1 MTQFNK
7 HIEYDETTGLL
18 NCGAGAKI
26 SDINLLLKKYGK
38 HIPLNEEG
46 RIFEALKNPTI
57 NRDLVIGLTGVLPN
71 GKAIKSP
78 PNNIKD

>member
-26 SDINLLLKKYGK
+26 SDINLILKKYGK
-38 HIPLNEEG
+38 QIPLNEEV
-46 RIFEALKNPTI
+46 RLF
-57 NRDLVIGLTGVLPN
+57 
-71 GKAIKSP
+71 
-78 PNNIKD
+78 